1 MSHSA
6 AAKKSKLQKKQ
17 INKPKTIC
25 LTMIV
30 KNESKNMVRLLNSVK
45 PIIDYVSI
53 VDTGSDDQTPTIIQS
68 WLTTN
73 KIPGKVHYE
82 PFVNFGYN
90 RTHSIVKA
98 RESFPQASYYLLSDA
113 DFIWEIDVCGKFNK
127 KLLHE
132 HKYLVRQT
140 NNNLSYFNIRM
151 LSSEIDWECVGV
163 THEYWSEKKENRF
176 KGEIKTHTLKTIQI
190 NDRED
195 GGCKSD
201 KFQRDKR
208 LLEKDLENPNL
219 EAFLKT
225 RYSFYLAQ
233 TYKCLGEYK
242 NSITEYQRRI
252 DYGGWPEEMYYS
264 MYQVGFNYKSLF
276 EIFKHIIHILNKP
289 EQSEADVKY
298 IETHAQNMTT
308 EEIEKQ
314 KNDYYELAIKWFVDA
329 WIYRTSRAES
339 LYAAVSLL
347 REYSHHKRAYD
358 LALMG
363 RKIPMTS
370 DTLFVELSPYKWG
383 FDYELSIVAYYLT
396 PEEQAVGA
404 DCCAD
409 LLDRDD
415 LDDHMR
421 FKIQENAK
429 YYT

>member
-1 MSHSA
+1 MSHSVYN
-6 AAKKSKLQKKQ
+6 KKIKLQQKL

-30 KNESKNMVRLLNSVK
+30 KNESKNMVRLLDSVK

-53 VDTGSDDQTPTIIQS
+53 VDTGSTDGTPLIIQS
-68 WLTTN
+68 WLNTN
-73 KIPGKVHYE
+73 KIPGKVHHE
-82 PFVNFGYN
+82 PFINFGYN

-98 RESFPQASYYLLSDA
+98 RESFPLTSYFLLSDA

-151 LSSEIDWECVGV
+151 LSSEVDWECVGV
-163 THEYWSEKKENRF
+163 THEYWSEKSNNRY

-201 KFQRDKR
+201 KFERDKR
-208 LLEKDLENPNL
+208 LLEEDLKNPEL
-219 EAFLKT
+219 PDFLRT

-233 TYKCLGEYK
+233 TYKCLGEYEK
-242 NSITEYQRRI
+242 SIQEYKRRI
-252 DYGGWPEEMYYS
+252 DYGGWYEEIYYS
-264 MYQVGFNYKSLF
+264 MYQIGFNYKSIF
-276 EIFKHIIHILNKP
+276 EIYKHILYIMSK
-289 EQSEADVKY
+289 EQQSEADVKY
-298 IETHAQNMTT
+298 ITTHADKMT
-308 EEIEKQ
+308 KQ
-314 KNDYYELAIKWFVDA
+314 DVENKKNEYFDLSIKWFIDA
-329 WIYRTSRAES
+329 WTYRPSRAES
-339 LYAAVSLL
+339 LHAAVSLL
-347 REYSHHKRAYD
+347 REYSQHRKAYD
-358 LALMG
+358 LAILG

-370 DTLFVELSPYKWG
+370 DTLFVELSSYKWA
-383 FDYELSIVAYYLT
+383 FDYELSIVAYYLS

-404 DCCAD
+404 ECCEL

-415 LDDHMR
+415 LEPHIR
-421 FKIQENAK
+421 NKVIENSK
-429 YYT
+429 FYT